1 MLINQ
6 IWQYT
11 KRIIQNEEV
20 KFIPGMQAWFK
31 IPKSR
36 NVIHHSNTIKDNMYM
51 VIPVYA
57 DKVFDTIQNPFI
69 IKTLNRMAIEGMYC
83 AST

>member
-1 MLINQ
+1 MVINQ
-6 IWQYT
+6 IWRYT
-11 KRIIQNEEV
+11 KRIIQNEV

-36 NVIHHSNTIKDNMYM
+36 NVIHHINTVKDKIYM
-51 VIPVYA
+51 VIPVDA
-57 DKVFDTIQNPFI
+57 DKVFDKIQNPFK
-69 IKTLNRMAIEGMYC
+69 IKTLNRMGIEGRYC